1 MIDDES
7 SIEMINEVRTAVFGV
22 TADPKENARRLMS
35 ASPRKDLTPGTRPM
49 TAYIDDLEKAMR
61 RHMAAKKI
69 CLAIERKCMDN
80 VYMMRV
86 EQLLADL
93 DL

>member
-1 MIDDES
+1 
-7 SIEMINEVRTAVFGV
+7 MINEVRTAVFGV

-35 ASPRKDLTPGTRPM
+35 ASPRKDLTPGARPM

-80 VYMMRV
+80 VYMMRI
-86 EQLLADL
+86 EALIAELGI
-93 DL
+93 

>member
-1 MIDDES
+1 MIDGES

-35 ASPRKDLTPGTRPM
+35 ARPRKDLTPGTRPM

-69 CLAIERKCMDN
+69 RLAIERKYLD
-80 VYMMRV
+80 VAYMMRI
-86 EQLLADL
+86 EALIADL
-93 DL
+93 EI